1 MNILVIGGAGRVAS
15 IVLPYLK
22 TLHHLRIYDLRAPAD
37 TSLEHIIGNVG
48 DTEALASAAQGMD
61 AVLYMAMGTL
71 DWDTPIGM
79 HTAFDVNVK
88 GVYLTLQAAHSAGV
102 RHAVYCSSMS
112 VYDGNL
118 AAHYFYAEDQ
128 VPDARN
134 IYGFTK
140 YLGEQVCR
148 NACNLRG
155 ISANALRLCFPTTD
169 EDWMKADRTGM
180 RVLAT
185 AASDVARAMDAA
197 LNYRNGFQA
206 FMVSGEYEQTITNLA
221 KARRVLGWEPLARQF
236 PLPPKEAEG
245 G

>member
-1 MNILVIGGAGRVAS
+1 
-15 IVLPYLK
+15 
-22 TLHHLRIYDLRAPAD
+22 
-37 TSLEHIIGNVG
+37 
-48 DTEALASAAQGMD
+48 MD

-206 FMVSGEYEQTITNLA
+206 FMVSGEYNKQSPTSPKPGVCLVGSHWPASSHSLRKRPKGGEDWPTCTTSWQSSTI
-221 KARRVLGWEPLARQF
+221 LAR
-236 PLPPKEAEG
+236 AVWYAR
-245 G
+245 